1 MITGQRKGQLRTN
14 PPHRRYGV
22 YAAAVK
28 LLLAIGLLWPIAGEA
43 AQKRLLL
50 LGDSLTAG
58 YGLPAEDGFAAQLQQ
73 ALTAR
78 GHDVL
83 VLDAGVSGDTS
94 AGGLARLGWS
104 LADKPTHSVV
114 ELGAND
120 ALRGLS
126 PTAMEQ
132 NLDQIL
138 VQLKDAGAH
147 VLLAGMKAPQNLGVE
162 YQEAFEGAYRRL
174 SAKHDVGL
182 YPFFLEGLPGC
193 RDLILSDGL
202 HPNAEGVALIVGNI
216 LPAVETLLKEG
227 DPE

>member
-1 MITGQRKGQLRTN
+1 MN
-14 PPHRRYGV
+14 PPPRRYGAFAV
-22 YAAAVK
+22 AVK
-28 LLLAIGLLWPIAGEA
+28 FLLAFALVWPLAGEA

-58 YGLPAEDGFAAQLQQ
+58 YGLPAADGFAQQLQRT
-73 ALTAR
+73 LSAR

-94 AGGLARLGWS
+94 AAGLARLDWS
-104 LADKPTHSVV
+104 LADKPTHAVI

-126 PTAMEQ
+126 PQAMEA
-132 NLDQIL
+132 NLDQI
-138 VQLKDAGAH
+138 VNRLKAAGVN
-147 VLLAGMKAPQNLGVE
+147 VLLAGMRAPRNLGAD
-162 YQEAFEGAYRRL
+162 YREAFEGAYRRL
-174 SAKHDVGL
+174 SAKHSVAL
-182 YPFFLEGLPGC
+182 YPFFLDGLPGR

-216 LPAVETLLKEG
+216 LPAIEILLKEG
-227 DPE
+227 DPR